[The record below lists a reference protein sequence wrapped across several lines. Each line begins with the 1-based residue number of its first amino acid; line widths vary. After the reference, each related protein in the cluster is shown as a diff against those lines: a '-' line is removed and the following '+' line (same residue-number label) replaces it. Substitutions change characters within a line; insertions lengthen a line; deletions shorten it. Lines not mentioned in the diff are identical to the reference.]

1 MTTTTLKIGELSTFA
16 GCPIETIR
24 YYEKEGLLP
33 AAARSLG
40 NYRLYGPGH
49 VERLQFIRHC
59 RSLDM
64 TLDEVRSLLQF
75 RDLPEENCEQV
86 NTLLDHHIEHVA
98 SRIAELKALQSQLK
112 VLRKQCHSAQAAKDC
127 GILQG
132 LADMK
137 DEGVVNL
144 GSHGGGCH

>member
-1 MTTTTLKIGELSTFA
+1 MTATTLKIGELSSHA

-24 YYEKEGLLP
+24 YYEREGLLP
-33 AAARSLG
+33 PAARSQG
-40 NYRLYGPGH
+40 NYRLYGPTH

-75 RDLPEENCEQV
+75 RDLPEENCEQI
-86 NTLLDHHIEHVA
+86 NTLLDHHIDHVA
-98 SRIAELKALQSQLK
+98 SRIAELKVLQSQLK
-112 VLRKQCHSAQAAKDC
+112 QLRKQCHSVQAAKDC

-132 LADMK
+132 LANME
-137 DEGVVNL
+137 DEAPANL